1 MYESVLAPCC
11 YLKKI
16 IWIKLLNVGR
26 GMRYRMHTQFT
37 LFFHLH
43 VNLFIY
49 SCTVCAH
56 IYVYYSQGKGA
67 EVFGSDAYSAVHGSN
82 TEDTDKV
89 IEYARKRYDDL
100 AVKIRDACVN

>member
-1 MYESVLAPCC
+1 M
-11 YLKKI
+11 
-16 IWIKLLNVGR
+16 
-26 GMRYRMHTQFT
+26 
-37 LFFHLH
+37 
-43 VNLFIY
+43 
-49 SCTVCAH
+49 
-56 IYVYYSQGKGA
+56 YYSQGKGA